1 MSFTFH
7 WHRMLHYTDDQ
18 QMQAYHTST
27 PSLSYGMAAVI
38 SYAQGRRKQLE
49 SGEAKHGVISISIQ
63 EVLCSYLIVAE
74 GNSGAKGSS
83 C

>member
-27 PSLSYGMAAVI
+27 LSLSYGMAAVI
-38 SYAQGRRKQLE
+38 SYAEIFFREL
-49 SGEAKHGVISISIQ
+49 
-63 EVLCSYLIVAE
+63 
-74 GNSGAKGSS
+74 
-83 C
+83 